1 MKHMFTFIAALQLL
15 VPFCIVQAADPIL
28 VTSPLVILNANE
40 PSIDQIWLGHRSRDP
55 GKLVVNW
62 ISKEPGESIV
72 RFGRTDEYGQEVR
85 IANDTTL
92 HHVEIPLEETGGVYH
107 YSVHTRNQSSKGFT
121 FKAYPK
127 DVLRVAVVADWQ
139 GLPDLSAIKK
149 DDVHLLVTA
158 GDNVKNIH
166 QLCGD
171 GNKACIKPYL
181 QLIERYPELFR
192 SVPFMP
198 VLGNHDKQIRPRGN
212 KPPEKPVYD
221 IEATA
226 FRRFFE
232 LPRDE
237 WKWNFDI
244 PGFDIRFAA
253 LDLHHIS
260 DQGSTWQSCHSF
272 GKDSEQFLWYDKL
285 MKNKARKFVVTLYN
299 ERNGSMR
306 AQARGAWHDMF
317 RKGTIAITGFG
328 HYAERAEVDGLPYY
342 NTSLSGKGTHY
353 PDPKSAFLKGEDSYI
368 LLTLTK
374 NPAKMVVEIKGL
386 GGTVLDRKIFQ

>member
-1 MKHMFTFIAALQLL
+1 MILL
-15 VPFCIVQAADPIL
+15 LFA
-28 VTSPLVILNANE
+28 SSLVILNANE
-40 PSIDQIWLGHRSRDP
+40 PSIDQIWLGHRSHDP

-62 ISKEPGESIV
+62 VSKEPGESIV
-72 RFGRTDEYGQEVR
+72 RFGRTEEYGQEVR

-92 HHVEIPLEETGGVYH
+92 HHVEIPLAETGGVYH
-107 YSVHTRNQSSKGFT
+107 YSVQTGKQFSKDAT
-121 FKAYPK
+121 FKGYPT

-149 DDVHLLVTA
+149 DNVHLLLTA
-158 GDNVKNIH
+158 GDNIKNIH

-171 GNKACIKPYL
+171 GKKACIKPYL

-232 LPRDE
+232 LPGDE
-237 WKWNFDI
+237 WKWHFDI

-260 DQGSTWQSCHSF
+260 DQGSTWQSSHSF
-272 GKDSEQFLWYDKL
+272 GKESEQFLWYDKL
-285 MKNKARKFVVTLYN
+285 MKDNERKFVVTLYN

-306 AQARGAWHDMF
+306 AQARGAWHGMF

-328 HYAERAEVDGLPYY
+328 YYAERAEVDGFSYY

-368 LLTLTK
+368 LLTITK

-386 GGTVLDRKIFQ
+386 DGRVLDRKTYL